1 MAQKINPISLRLEKT
16 NRTIDSSWF
25 NQCNYVNLFMKDLK
39 IQWYINLILK
49 KIKFCSARYSI
60 IHLPTKIKINIFFYN
75 GNKNKKYICKIF
87 YLNYPKKTKTI
98 QKKFFNQAHIPFSI
112 KQKQVSNYLIKSF
125 NDKFSKQLILQT
137 NLLETTDKKHVSSSQ
152 NALSIKNTSRNNE
165 NILFENYL
173 KLLYFVKSYN
183 QFYIRYFLI
192 KYFSMKSAVHL
203 NFKEKLQLVH
213 EKKNL
218 NSIEKALLITNEL
231 DNKCAK
237 YSFHLFEKADF
248 YKNISFKYILGFHF
262 LQIYKNKKFLA
273 LKYFQ
278 IKINNYKKIFPQNFQ
293 EKMGKSFSLQN
304 SNVILKKF
312 KKHKFK
318 QNFYNANLEKKNN
331 HNYTNLN
338 SIQDFVYFKHPL
350 AVCVEKQRG
359 AFPYEKPKIF
369 FYTNFLRL
377 KLNILDFL
385 KKNTLNHTQ
394 LLKSP
399 KKNNESNLNGLIK
412 LTEISH
418 KLEFSVKNIYGINS
432 NNRISHNVFNRQ
444 NNKYYNLSLIN
455 AQCIND
461 TYNHYCKLFQI
472 CKHYD
477 NIYLSAHTNYK
488 KNFFS
493 LPVCQP
499 IKNFK
504 DWPFVSQSKI
514 GKQSDTVTSSVA
526 LQRKGQRPF
535 GNEVTRRGQSP
546 LPKGRV
552 TSLQNNG
559 LNSYVDLFQTDISTT
574 LDKTII
580 PKKKK
585 IVLPSSPYKSHIETV
600 LCNHFSCNINFQF
613 FQTYNIFQNSFFLID
628 EVIYYI
634 EKRVPFFKIKNYILK
649 KLAEQKSNHIKGIR
663 VMCSGRV
670 GGKSKKAQRSKIQ
683 NFKYGETSLH
693 VFSSKIDFKSKNA
706 FTSFGTLGIKVWICY
721 R

>member
-39 IQWYINLILK
+39 IQWYINLIFK

-173 KLLYFVKSYN
+173 KLLYFIKSYN

-203 NFKEKLQLVH
+203 NFKEKLQLLH

-248 YKNISFKYILGFHF
+248 YKNISFKYILGFLF

-278 IKINNYKKIFPQNFQ
+278 TKINNYKKIFPLD
-293 EKMGKSFSLQN
+293 KSFSPVALQRKKQN
-304 SNVILKKF
+304 SNLILPLLCNAKEKF

-318 QNFYNANLEKKNN
+318 QNVYNANLEKKND
-331 HNYTNLN
+331 HNYINLN
-338 SIQDFVYFKHPL
+338 SIQNFVYFKHPL
-350 AVCVEKQRG
+350 AVYVAKQRG
-359 AFPYEKPKIF
+359 AFPCEKPKIF

-432 NNRISHNVFNRQ
+432 NNRINHNVFNKQ

-499 IKNFK
+499 IKDFK
-504 DWPFVSQSKI
+504 DWPFISQSKI
-514 GKQSDTVTSSVA
+514 GKQSNTVTSSVA
-526 LQRKGQRPF
+526 LQRKRQR
-535 GNEVTRRGQSP
+535 
-546 LPKGRV
+546 
-552 TSLQNNG
+552 QNNG

-574 LDKTII
+574 LDKTMI

-585 IVLPSSPYKSHIETV
+585 IILPSSPYKSHIETV

-613 FQTYNIFQNSFFLID
+613 FQTYNMFQNSFFLID

>member
-25 NQCNYVNLFMKDLK
+25 NQCNYVNLLMKDLK
-39 IQWYINLILK
+39 LQWYINLILK

-60 IHLPTKIKINIFFYN
+60 IHLPTKIKINVFFYN

-87 YLNYPKKTKTI
+87 YLNYPRKTKTI
-98 QKKFFNQAHIPFSI
+98 QKKFFNQAHTQFSI
-112 KQKQVSNYLIKSF
+112 KQNQVSNYLIKSF
-125 NDKFSKQLILQT
+125 NDKFSNDLILQV
-137 NLLETTDKKHVSSSQ
+137 NSLKSKDCKNYKDSKLKKKQLFSCSSTDKNHISLLQ
-152 NALSIKNTSRNNE
+152 NALPIKNNA
-165 NILFENYL
+165 NILFDNYL
-173 KLLYFVKSYN
+173 KLLYFIKSYN

-203 NFKEKLQLVH
+203 NFEEKLQLVH

-218 NSIEKALLITNEL
+218 NFIEKTLSITNDL
-231 DNKCAK
+231 QNKYTK
-237 YSFHLFEKADF
+237 YGFSLLKKAHF
-248 YKNISFKYILGFHF
+248 YKTISFKYALGFFF

-278 IKINNYKKIFPQNFQ
+278 IKINNYKKVFPLKRLSTNQRLV
-293 EKMGKSFSLQN
+293 GKATFESSLQN
-304 SNVILKKF
+304 SNMILKKL

-318 QNFYNANLEKKNN
+318 QNFYNANLEKKKN
-331 HNYTNLN
+331 HNYLNSN
-338 SIQDFVYFKHPL
+338 SIQDFVY
-350 AVCVEKQRG
+350 
-359 AFPYEKPKIF
+359 
-369 FYTNFLRL
+369 TNFLHL
-377 KLNILDFL
+377 KLNILNFL
-385 KKNTLNHTQ
+385 KKNTLNYTQ
-394 LLKSP
+394 LFKFS

-412 LTEISH
+412 LTKISH
-418 KLEFSVKNIYGINS
+418 NQQFSVKNIYKINS
-432 NNRISHNVFNRQ
+432 NNITSHNVFNKK

-455 AQCIND
+455 AECINN
-461 TYNHYCKLFQI
+461 TYNHYCKLFQF

-477 NIYLSAHTNYK
+477 SIYLSAYTNYK
-488 KNFFS
+488 KNFFLLS
-493 LPVCQP
+493 Q
-499 IKNFK
+499 KNEL
-504 DWPFVSQSKI
+504 
-514 GKQSDTVTSSVA
+514 DT
-526 LQRKGQRPF
+526 
-535 GNEVTRRGQSP
+535 
-546 LPKGRV
+546 
-552 TSLQNNG
+552 
-559 LNSYVDLFQTDISTT
+559 YVDLFQIDISTI
-574 LDKTII
+574 LDKTIK

-585 IVLPSSPYKSHIETV
+585 VILPSSPYKSHIETV

-613 FQTYNIFQNSFFLID
+613 FQTYNMFQNSFFLID

-649 KLAEQKSNHIKGIR
+649 KLAEQKSNRIKGIR
-663 VMCSGRV
+663 IMCSGRV

>member
-25 NQCNYVNLFMKDLK
+25 NQCNYVNLLMKDLK

-60 IHLPTKIKINIFFYN
+60 LHLPTKIKINIFFYN
-75 GNKNKKYICKIF
+75 GNKSKKYIYKIF

-98 QKKFFNQAHIPFSI
+98 QKKFFNQAHIKFSV

-125 NDKFSKQLILQT
+125 NDEFNNQPILQT
-137 NLLETTDKKHVSSSQ
+137 NSLESKDYKNYKDWKLNKTELFSCSSTDKKHVSLLQ
-152 NALSIKNTSRNNE
+152 NKLSIKNATKNNA

-173 KLLYFVKSYN
+173 KLIYFIKSYN

-192 KYFSMKSAVHL
+192 KYFSMKFAVHL
-203 NFKEKLQLVH
+203 NFQEKFKLVH

-218 NSIEKALLITNEL
+218 NSIEKVLSTKSELNNERIR
-231 DNKCAK
+231 C
-237 YSFHLFEKADF
+237 SFSSLEKAEF
-248 YKNISFKYILGFHF
+248 YKKISFKYILGFLF

-278 IKINNYKKIFPQNFQ
+278 IKINNYKKIF
-293 EKMGKSFSLQN
+293 QN
-304 SNVILKKF
+304 SNVILNKL

-318 QNFYNANLEKKNN
+318 QNFYNANLEKNYN
-331 HNYTNLN
+331 HKYLNLN
-338 SIQDFVYFKHPL
+338 SIQNFIYFKHKKSK
-350 AVCVEKQRG
+350 V
-359 AFPYEKPKIF
+359 F
-369 FYTNFLRL
+369 FYTNFLHL

-385 KKNTLNHTQ
+385 KKNTLNHIQ
-394 LLKSP
+394 LLKFP

-412 LTEISH
+412 LRKISY
-418 KLEFSVKNIYGINS
+418 KLQFSVKNIYGIDL
-432 NNRISHNVFNRQ
+432 NNIISHNVFNELFGFLRCKATGKSFLQ
-444 NNKYYNLSLIN
+444 NDKHFNLSLLN
-455 AQCIND
+455 AECIND
-461 TYNHYCKLFQI
+461 TYNHYCKLFQL

-477 NIYLSAHTNYK
+477 SIYLSVYTNYK
-488 KNFFS
+488 KNFFL
-493 LPVCQP
+493 LP
-499 IKNFK
+499 
-504 DWPFVSQSKI
+504 
-514 GKQSDTVTSSVA
+514 
-526 LQRKGQRPF
+526 
-535 GNEVTRRGQSP
+535 
-546 LPKGRV
+546 
-552 TSLQNNG
+552 QNNE
-559 LNSYVDLFQTDISTT
+559 LNTYIDSSETDISAILNETT
-574 LDKTII
+574 IPGKTKII
-580 PKKKK
+580 
-585 IVLPSSPYKSHIETV
+585 LPNSPYKSHIETI

-613 FQTYNIFQNSFFLID
+613 FQTCNIFQNSFFLID

-649 KLAEQKSNHIKGIR
+649 KLAEQKSDRVKGIR